1 MKLSKSK
8 KANINY
14 LAKIVEISQFRKHSD
29 PKVEKLKCCTIDGFN
44 IITSVDAKS
53 GLYVYFP
60 GGCCLNPDFLKYS
73 NLYRKGELNDN
84 PKETGMFDENGRVK
98 TIKLRGELSEGFI
111 MPIIQLQNY
120 IVSVTNK
127 ELDNCKVGIE
137 FDIVEHEG
145 KEFWINKKYIPK
157 NTRRQVET
165 SKISKT
171 TKKVKKGFDKI
182 ITSQFRFHYD
192 TYILKKNP
200 QLIQP
205 DDYIHISEK
214 IHGTSHISAYVL
226 CNRPAKWYEKCF
238 ELLTRREIDYT
249 RYDYIYASRS
259 VIKNQYYNKEVSS
272 GYYKCDVWAEAN
284 KIIRPYLIKGMTVY
298 AEIVGF
304 LPNGGYIQKGYD
316 YGCIPPKE
324 GETYTH
330 EIHFKVRVYRVTL
343 TNVDGIV
350 HEFSPREVALWCES
364 VGLTPVTTYYYGLAK
379 NLYSD
384 LPIDSNWCEHFLERL
399 SNDKNFYMELNS
411 PSCNNKVPHE
421 GIVIK
426 KDNLSP
432 NAVKVKCFKF
442 INGEET
448 ALDKGEINIEDE
460 A

>member
-8 KANINY
+8 NANINY

-44 IITSVDAKS
+44 IITSVDAEA

-60 GGCCLNPDFLKYS
+60 GGCCINSDFLRYC
-73 NLYRKGELNDN
+73 NLFRKGEFNDN
-84 PKETGMFDENGRVK
+84 PKETGMFEENGRVK

-111 MPIIQLQNY
+111 LPIIHLQNY
-120 IVSVTNK
+120 VVATTNRK
-127 ELDNCKVGIE
+127 LDNCKLGIE

-157 NTRRQVET
+157 NTSRQISIEKV
-165 SKISKT
+165 SKPSK
-171 TKKVKKGFDKI
+171 KIKKGFDKI
-182 ITSQFRFHYD
+182 IDSQFRFHYD

-226 CNRPAKWYEKCF
+226 CRQPLNWKQKIAKW
-238 ELLTRREIDYT
+238 LTKEQFNH
-249 RYDYIYASRS
+249 YDYIYSSRS
-259 VIKNQYYNKEVSS
+259 VIKNKFYNKEVKQ
-272 GYYKCDVWAEAN
+272 GYYKCDVWAEAD
-284 KIIRPYLIKGMTVY
+284 KIIKPYLIKGMTVY

-304 LPNGGYIQKGYD
+304 LPNGNYIQKGYD
-316 YGCIPPKE
+316 YGCVPPKN
-324 GETYTH
+324 GESYKH
-330 EIHFKVRVYRVTL
+330 ETHFKVRVYRVTL
-343 TNVDGIV
+343 TNIDGIV

-379 NLYSD
+379 NLYPD
-384 LPIDSNWCEHFLERL
+384 LPIDSDWSEHFLERL
-399 SNDKNFYMELNS
+399 SNDKKFYMELNS

-426 KDNLSP
+426 KDNLFP

-442 INGEET
+442 INGEEA